1 MSQSSESFCLNDK
14 FKEWACS
21 YSGCDGGDFK
31 SKIWLCGIEWGFSK
45 DRDKTEEQY
54 QAVLADFYSRELPEE
69 ISRGAYTPKD
79 SQYNVAEAWKY
90 QYGQKVAKL
99 YAAIKG
105 QEVSQAWDF
114 AQRCNGTEIFRLN
127 LYPIA
132 FPNEWDG
139 LWDEHKLKDVTGVES
154 KQIYRT
160 WCFLHRLPWI
170 AEQVKQHKPKL
181 IIGTGV
187 RYLTDFIICFGGL
200 GMAEHIHQE
209 TITAPSESTGTTSRN
224 MYWAKVGEM
233 TTLVVTPFLGSVHG
247 LNSDALLQAFGK
259 RISEIVEF

>member
-1 MSQSSESFCLNDK
+1 MRVSREN

-31 SKIWLCGIEWGFSK
+31 SPIWLCGIEWGFSK
-45 DRDKTEEQY
+45 KRDQTEANY
-54 QAVLADFYSRELPEE
+54 KKALADYYSRELPEE
-69 ISRGAYTPKD
+69 IIRGAYTPKD
-79 SQYNVAEAWKY
+79 SQYNVAEGWKY

-105 QEVSQAWDF
+105 MEVSQAWDF
-114 AQRCNGTEIFRLN
+114 AQRCYGSEIFRLN

-139 LWDEHKLKDVTGVES
+139 LWNEHNLQDVTGLES

-170 AEQVKQHKPKL
+170 SAQVKHHKPKL

-187 RYLTDFIICFGGL
+187 GYLTDFIVCFGGQ
-200 GMAEHIHQE
+200 GMVENIHKQ
-209 TITAPSESTGTTSRN
+209 TISVPSGSTGKTSRTL
-224 MYWAKVGEM
+224 YWAKIGEE
-233 TTLVVTPFLGSVHG
+233 TTLVVTPFFGSVHG
-247 LNSDALLQAFGK
+247 VNSDALLQAFGAK
-259 RISEIVEF
+259 IKDIAGL